1 MNIVHRAAGGQLSG
15 RSDRRTGLQRL
26 NHSRAPFSGRGLI
39 FNVGVDAIEQTFR
52 AELGQL
58 VVEIFAGLAE
68 KFIRGIAETKDGE
81 RGPVQLRRFLRE
93 QELMQCDRFFRR
105 LSFPLGGRYNH
116 QQFFRS
122 NLFEFIIACIHQLH
136 VQLRRQQIV
145 TQRFGDA
152 AGVAGLRGATMKP
165 LLEARQIRKQ
175 FSGVA
180 VLKGIDFTLCAGQVH
195 ALMGGNGAGKSTL
208 MKIIAGVETPDSGE
222 LTIGDRA
229 FARLSPA
236 LAHQLG
242 IYLVPQEPMLFPNLS
257 VRENILF
264 RLPKRADTAA
274 RLQEK
279 LQQLNCQINL
289 DASASTLEVADQQM
303 VEILRGL
310 MREARILILDE
321 PTASLTPGETERLFS
336 QIRALQALDVG
347 IVFISHK
354 LPEIRQ
360 LASHISVMRD
370 GAVVLS
376 GETATYRDEQL
387 ISAMTPASRDHTL
400 SDTQKLWLALPG
412 NRRTQAQDFPVLRVE
427 DLTGEGFIDLNLEI
441 RAGEIVGLA
450 GLVGS
455 GRTEFAETLY
465 GLRPP
470 RAGRIWLENREISND
485 STRARLASGLVYLPE
500 DRQVSGLFLDAPVR
514 WNTVMFNQPSWWQ
527 QGKREAAV
535 VERYHRALGIKLA
548 DGDQPVRTLS
558 GGNQQKVLL
567 ARCLEANPLLL
578 IVDEPTRGVDVSARA
593 DIYQLLKSVAAQNV
607 AVLMISS
614 DLDEFIGLADR
625 VLVMHQGRYSGEL
638 ARQAVTVDRMMTLA
652 FGGQA

>member
-1 MNIVHRAAGGQLSG
+1 
-15 RSDRRTGLQRL
+15 
-26 NHSRAPFSGRGLI
+26 
-39 FNVGVDAIEQTFR
+39 
-52 AELGQL
+52 
-58 VVEIFAGLAE
+58 
-68 KFIRGIAETKDGE
+68 
-81 RGPVQLRRFLRE
+81 
-93 QELMQCDRFFRR
+93 
-105 LSFPLGGRYNH
+105 
-116 QQFFRS
+116 
-122 NLFEFIIACIHQLH
+122 
-136 VQLRRQQIV
+136 
-145 TQRFGDA
+145 
-152 AGVAGLRGATMKP
+152 MKP
-165 LLEARQIRKQ
+165 LLEARQICKQ
-175 FSGVA
+175 FSGVT
-180 VLKGIDFTLCAGQVH
+180 VLKQIDFTLLSGQVH

-222 LTIGDRA
+222 LVFGERA
-229 FARLSPA
+229 FARLTPA
-236 LAHQLG
+236 QAHQQG
-242 IYLVPQEPMLFPNLS
+242 VYLVPQEPMLFPNLT

-264 RLPKRADTAA
+264 RLPKRADNET
-274 RLQEK
+274 RLREK
-279 LQQLNCQINL
+279 LQQLNCQLNL
-289 DASASTLEVADQQM
+289 EVAASTLEVADQQM

-310 MREARILILDE
+310 MRDAQILILDE
-321 PTASLTPGETERLFS
+321 PTASLTPGETERLFR
-336 QIRALQALDVG
+336 QIRSLQALGVG

-360 LASHISVMRD
+360 VASHVSVMRD

-376 GETATYRDEQL
+376 GETAQYGDNQL
-387 ISAMTPASRDHTL
+387 IGAMTPVSRDRAL

-465 GLRPP
+465 GLRPA
-470 RAGRIWLENREISND
+470 RAGRVWLENRDISRD

-514 WNTVMFNQPSWWQ
+514 WNTVMFNQTSLWQ
-527 QGKREAAV
+527 QNRREAAV
-535 VERYHRALGIKLA
+535 VERYHRALGIKMA
-548 DGDQPVRTLS
+548 DGDRPVRTLS

-614 DLDEFIGLADR
+614 DLDEFVGLADR
-625 VLVMHQGRYSGEL
+625 VLVMHQGRQSGEL
-638 ARQAVTVDRMMTLA
+638 AQQAVSVDRMMTLA

>member
-1 MNIVHRAAGGQLSG
+1 
-15 RSDRRTGLQRL
+15 
-26 NHSRAPFSGRGLI
+26 
-39 FNVGVDAIEQTFR
+39 
-52 AELGQL
+52 
-58 VVEIFAGLAE
+58 
-68 KFIRGIAETKDGE
+68 
-81 RGPVQLRRFLRE
+81 
-93 QELMQCDRFFRR
+93 
-105 LSFPLGGRYNH
+105 
-116 QQFFRS
+116 
-122 NLFEFIIACIHQLH
+122 
-136 VQLRRQQIV
+136 
-145 TQRFGDA
+145 
-152 AGVAGLRGATMKP
+152 MKP

-180 VLKGIDFTLCAGQVH
+180 VLKGINFTLCAGQVH

-208 MKIIAGVETPDSGE
+208 MKIIAGVETPDNGE

-264 RLPKRADTAA
+264 RLPKRADTTA

-412 NRRTQAQDFPVLRVE
+412 NRA
-427 DLTGEGFIDLNLEI
+427 GAGFSRAAGGGSYRRRLYRSQSGDPRRGDRRPRRAGGI
-441 RAGEIVGLA
+441 RAHRICRNLIRPASTARRADLA
-450 GLVGS
+450 GES
-455 GRTEFAETLY
+455 R
-465 GLRPP
+465 
-470 RAGRIWLENREISND
+470 D
-485 STRARLASGLVYLPE
+485 
-500 DRQVSGLFLDAPVR
+500 
-514 WNTVMFNQPSWWQ
+514 
-527 QGKREAAV
+527 
-535 VERYHRALGIKLA
+535 
-548 DGDQPVRTLS
+548 
-558 GGNQQKVLL
+558 
-567 ARCLEANPLLL
+567 
-578 IVDEPTRGVDVSARA
+578 
-593 DIYQLLKSVAAQNV
+593 
-607 AVLMISS
+607 
-614 DLDEFIGLADR
+614 
-625 VLVMHQGRYSGEL
+625 
-638 ARQAVTVDRMMTLA
+638 
-652 FGGQA
+652 

>member
-1 MNIVHRAAGGQLSG
+1 
-15 RSDRRTGLQRL
+15 
-26 NHSRAPFSGRGLI
+26 
-39 FNVGVDAIEQTFR
+39 
-52 AELGQL
+52 
-58 VVEIFAGLAE
+58 
-68 KFIRGIAETKDGE
+68 
-81 RGPVQLRRFLRE
+81 
-93 QELMQCDRFFRR
+93 
-105 LSFPLGGRYNH
+105 
-116 QQFFRS
+116 
-122 NLFEFIIACIHQLH
+122 
-136 VQLRRQQIV
+136 
-145 TQRFGDA
+145 
-152 AGVAGLRGATMKP
+152 MKP

-535 VERYHRALGIKLA
+535 VERYHRALGIKLNHA
-548 DGDQPVRTLS
+548 DQTVRTLS

-567 ARCLEANPLLL
+567 SRWLLTKPQFL
-578 IVDEPTRGVDVSARA
+578 ILDEPTRGIDVGAHAEIIRLIETLCA
-593 DIYQLLKSVAAQNV
+593 DGLALLV
-607 AVLMISS
+607 ISS
-614 DLDEFIGLADR
+614 ELEELVGYADR
-625 VLVMHQGRYSGEL
+625 VIILRDRRQVAEIPLAEL
-638 ARQAVTVDRMMTLA
+638 SVPAIMNAIA
-652 FGGQA
+652 A

>member
-1 MNIVHRAAGGQLSG
+1 MIRVENVHK
-15 RSDRRTGLQRL
+15 
-26 NHSRAPFSGRGLI
+26 
-39 FNVGVDAIEQTFR
+39 TFV
-52 AELGQL
+52 L
-58 VVEIFAGLAE
+58 
-68 KFIRGIAETKDGE
+68 
-81 RGPVQLRRFLRE
+81 
-93 QELMQCDRFFRR
+93 
-105 LSFPLGGRYNH
+105 H
-116 QQFFRS
+116 QQHGVRLPVLADAS
-122 NLFEFIIACIHQLH
+122 LTVNAGECVVLH
-136 VQLRRQQIV
+136 
-145 TQRFGDA
+145 GH
-152 AGVAGLRGATMKP
+152 
-165 LLEARQIRKQ
+165 
-175 FSGVA
+175 SGS
-180 VLKGIDFTLCAGQVH
+180 
-195 ALMGGNGAGKSTL
+195 GKSTL
-208 MKIIAGVETPDSGE
+208 LRSLYANYLPDSGHIHIRHGDE
-222 LTIGDRA
+222 WVDLVTATPRKVLEVRKTTIGWVSQFLRVIP
-229 FARLSPA
+229 RISA
-236 LAHQLG
+236 LEVVMQPLLDLG
-242 IYLVPQEPMLFPNLS
+242 TP
-257 VRENILF
+257 RE
-264 RLPKRADTAA
+264 
-274 RLQEK
+274 
-279 LQQLNCQINL
+279 
-289 DASASTLEVADQQM
+289 ASAAKAAQLLTRLNVPERLWHLAPSTFSGGEQQR
-303 VEILRGL
+303 VNIARGFAVDYPILL
-310 MREARILILDE
+310 LDE

>member
-1 MNIVHRAAGGQLSG
+1 M
-15 RSDRRTGLQRL
+15 
-26 NHSRAPFSGRGLI
+26 
-39 FNVGVDAIEQTFR
+39 
-52 AELGQL
+52 
-58 VVEIFAGLAE
+58 
-68 KFIRGIAETKDGE
+68 
-81 RGPVQLRRFLRE
+81 
-93 QELMQCDRFFRR
+93 
-105 LSFPLGGRYNH
+105 
-116 QQFFRS
+116 
-122 NLFEFIIACIHQLH
+122 
-136 VQLRRQQIV
+136 
-145 TQRFGDA
+145 
-152 AGVAGLRGATMKP
+152 
-165 LLEARQIRKQ
+165 
-175 FSGVA
+175 
-180 VLKGIDFTLCAGQVH
+180 
-195 ALMGGNGAGKSTL
+195 
-208 MKIIAGVETPDSGE
+208 
-222 LTIGDRA
+222 
-229 FARLSPA
+229 
-236 LAHQLG
+236 
-242 IYLVPQEPMLFPNLS
+242 
-257 VRENILF
+257 
-264 RLPKRADTAA
+264 
-274 RLQEK
+274 
-279 LQQLNCQINL
+279 
-289 DASASTLEVADQQM
+289 
-303 VEILRGL
+303 
-310 MREARILILDE
+310 
-321 PTASLTPGETERLFS
+321 
-336 QIRALQALDVG
+336 
-347 IVFISHK
+347 FISHK

-652 FGGQA
+652 FEGRHENVTQESRTERLLCHRGALCCAGGAQSSLFQPADPGDDFLQLANPLPAGIGRDPGDADPQY